1 MESIGVKLKLDDYK
15 KIFESIDYDNE
26 GEIDFTKFCLLN
38 TDRKV
43 NLAELVKNMIAY
55 FINSYRKDKLS
66 LKKMKSKVLS

>member
-1 MESIGVKLKLDDYK
+1 MESIGVKLKMDDYK

-43 NLAELVKNMIAY
+43 DLNELVIHIS
-55 FINSYRKDKLS
+55 INIYIEREHAKEKG
-66 LKKMKSKVLS
+66 

>member
-1 MESIGVKLKLDDYK
+1 MESIGVKLKMDDYK

-43 NLAELVKNMIAY
+43 NLSELVIIFNYIY
-55 FINSYRKDKLS
+55 LFIIEKIS
-66 LKKMKSKVLS
+66 